1 MSEMKIPSRVI
12 KAAGGVQV
20 EIDGALI
27 RYPPT
32 FPTEQAALH
41 RLTDLA
47 RSYNQ
52 SMTNSMVFEVTTLD
66 GQVLVVDGV
75 QP

>member
-1 MSEMKIPSRVI
+1 MSEMIISSRVI

-27 RYPPT
+27 RFPPV

-41 RLTDLA
+41 RLSDMA

-52 SMTNSMVFEVTTLD
+52 AMTSSLVFSVTTLD
-66 GQVLVVDGV
+66 GQVQVVDGV
-75 QP
+75 L